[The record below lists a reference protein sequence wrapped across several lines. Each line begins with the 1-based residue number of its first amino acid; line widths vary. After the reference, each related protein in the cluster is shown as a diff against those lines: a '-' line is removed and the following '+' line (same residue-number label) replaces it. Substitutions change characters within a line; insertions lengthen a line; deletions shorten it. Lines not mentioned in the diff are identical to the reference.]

1 MSESDVGFLG
11 VGVGV
16 YTPVLLDEAVSGI
29 KPVVF

>member
-1 MSESDVGFLG
+1 MWVFLG
-11 VGVGV
+11 GGVGV